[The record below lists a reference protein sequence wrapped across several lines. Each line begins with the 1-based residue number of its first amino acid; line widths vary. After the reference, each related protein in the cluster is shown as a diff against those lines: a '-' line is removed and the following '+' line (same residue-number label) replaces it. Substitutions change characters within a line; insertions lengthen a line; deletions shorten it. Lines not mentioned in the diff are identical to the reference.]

1 MIINYNYLI
10 IIIVMLSI
18 YILWMY
24 FPKPEHK
31 SLFIRSLIFK
41 IDTNSFMY
49 SACGFHHPPAGG
61 YDPALVRSCSRNQ
74 TQHLCDLQWRFLR
87 LVSLFLQRCA
97 FPTFFFPLCWPST
110 SSAAHLRPFVETRA
124 SLHGLSMYRE
134 IGFQKD
140 SQGEYK
146 ASQAIHMDCLRSASL
161 SQVSR
166 FFSDKPIWLLASFVD
181 PLHPPGG

>member
-1 MIINYNYLI
+1 
-10 IIIVMLSI
+10 MLSI

-41 IDTNSFMY
+41 NNTNWFMY

-97 FPTFFFPLCWPST
+97 FPTFFPTVLTFRIVCC
-110 SSAAHLRPFVETRA
+110 SSQAFRGDSSVAPRA
-124 SLHGLSMYRE
+124 QHVPGDRLPEGQPGRVQGQPGHPHGLLE
-134 IGFQKD
+134 
-140 SQGEYK
+140 
-146 ASQAIHMDCLRSASL
+146 
-161 SQVSR
+161 VSVT
-166 FFSDKPIWLLASFVD
+166 LASV
-181 PLHPPGG
+181 PLLFR